1 MLTHIA
7 ECTSWIVLSKTGS
20 GGNPGQTG
28 PSTSPK
34 QKHNQAQV
42 AQATRSQTE
51 SNVPGVCVCALPFNK
66 VRYDPFTGRHLLDN
80 RHGMHTEPLLDL
92 QCPRGRERVNDL
104 QANPIPREARPFP
117 SSIDCHL
124 H

>member
-7 ECTSWIVLSKTGS
+7 ECTSWIVLSKPAREATRDKPVPPRAQ
-20 GGNPGQTG
+20 NKNT
-28 PSTSPK
+28 TKRKWPK
-34 QKHNQAQV
+34 QLDHRPNQMFLV
-42 AQATRSQTE
+42 S
-51 SNVPGVCVCALPFNK
+51 VCALPFNK